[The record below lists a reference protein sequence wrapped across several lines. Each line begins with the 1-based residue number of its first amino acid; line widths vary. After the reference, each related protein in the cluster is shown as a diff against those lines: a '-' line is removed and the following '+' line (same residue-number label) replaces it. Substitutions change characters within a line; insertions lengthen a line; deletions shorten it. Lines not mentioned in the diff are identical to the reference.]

1 MVQALG
7 EGPGMLSIRLRGW
20 LVRYIWPSYAQR
32 TFIDGARRDIRRLV
46 QGGSELS
53 GR

>member
-1 MVQALG
+1 
-7 EGPGMLSIRLRGW
+7 MLPIRLRGW

-32 TFIDGARRDIRRLV
+32 RFIEGAKRDIRRLV

>member
-1 MVQALG
+1 
-7 EGPGMLSIRLRGW
+7 MLSIRLRGW
-20 LVRYIWPSYAQR
+20 LVRYIWADYAQR
-32 TFIDGARRDIRRLV
+32 RFIEGAKRDIRRLV